1 MHKKRRELIE
11 ESLHKDLF
19 KMADDIVV
27 NVDPNDYSST
37 EKLANIL
44 DGYITKV
51 ENLHFEEENEEFEI
65 LDSKDLEIE
74 VDEKDIVKAYSNH
87 IHEFNSDTFGD
98 LLNNEDTKDIGKL
111 DLELDYEDDF
121 ETEHTQTIV
130 SPVEMKDFDSSE
142 IEMQEEK
149 KEVKDDSDD
158 EESNFEM
165 LDVFLILAVVV
176 LVIVLFFIFVKG

>member
-1 MHKKRRELIE
+1 MHSKRRELIE

-51 ENLHFEEENEEFEI
+51 ENLHFEDENEEFEI

-87 IHEFNSDTFGD
+87 IHEFNNDTFGD
-98 LLNNEDTKDIGKL
+98 LLNIEDTKDVSKVDI
-111 DLELDYEDDF
+111 DMDYEDDF

-130 SPVEMKDFDSSE
+130 SPVEIKEFDSSE

-149 KEVKDDSDD
+149 NEVKEEDS
-158 EESNFEM
+158 EESDFEM
-165 LDVFLILAVVV
+165 LDVLLILAVVV